1 MATSQS
7 LLPQML
13 MMQKLKSCH
22 KEKVMNTVALKYV
35 RNLFQTYQAPPQTI
49 RSYQRQ
55 WVRSVRYLGDNW
67 LLAKKVERLETP
79 RNS

>member
-1 MATSQS
+1 MSFTKKF
-7 LLPQML
+7 LI
-13 MMQKLKSCH
+13 H
-22 KEKVMNTVALKYV
+22 FTKEKVMNTVALKYV

-55 WVRSVRYLGDNW
+55 WIRSVRYLGDNW

-79 RNS
+79 KANW